1 MVGILEPNLTRKHK
15 NFMSK
20 KYVEIL
26 NATDPNRCNCVF
38 WVRAR
43 VPKLPFGLWTILN
56 KKKIINDHTPRVGS
70 VAIINVGL
78 PWGHVALVKKVGTQ
92 HLTIQEANFKS
103 CKITERHGNT
113 ADLKIIGY
121 FNPNF

>member
-1 MVGILEPNLTRKHK
+1 
-15 NFMSK
+15 MSK

-26 NATDPNRCNCVF
+26 NTTDPNRWNCVLY
-38 WVRAR
+38 VRAR
-43 VPKLPFGLWTILN
+43 VPQMPFGLWTISN

-78 PWGHVALVKKVGTQ
+78 PWGHVALVKKVGSR
-92 HLTIQEANFKS
+92 HLTIKEANFKYG
-103 CKITERHGNT
+103 KITERHGTT

-121 FNPNF
+121 YNPHFKIKA

>member
-1 MVGILEPNLTRKHK
+1 
-15 NFMSK
+15 MSK
-20 KYVEIL
+20 KYTEIL
-26 NATDPNRCNCVF
+26 NATDPNKCNCVLY
-38 WVRAR
+38 VRAR
-43 VPKLPFGLWTILN
+43 VPQMPFGLWTIFD
-56 KKKIINDHTPRVGS
+56 KKKIINDHTPRAGS

-92 HLTIQEANFKS
+92 HLTIQEANFKF

-121 FNPNF
+121 FNPSYPQAT